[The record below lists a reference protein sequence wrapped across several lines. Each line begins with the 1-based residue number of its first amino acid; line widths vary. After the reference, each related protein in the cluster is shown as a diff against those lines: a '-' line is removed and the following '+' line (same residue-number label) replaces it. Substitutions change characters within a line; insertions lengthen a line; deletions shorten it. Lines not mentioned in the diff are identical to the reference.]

1 MNWELKCWIKKTT
14 KKLSGLDGDE
24 AGISKNINFKQNRGI
39 VQTRENKIHFK
50 KKKIVSIYAP

>member
-1 MNWELKCWIKKTT
+1 MLDKKTT
-14 KKLSGLDGDE
+14 KKLSGMDGDE
-24 AGISKNINFKQNRGI
+24 AGLSKNINFKQNRGI